1 MRIFNTL
8 TRKMEEFVP
17 QVENEVKMYACGPT
31 VYNLIHIGNA
41 RPIIT
46 FDTLR
51 RYFEWRGMKVTFV
64 QNFTDVDDKI
74 INKANAEGVDF
85 KVISERYI
93 AEYWKDVKAL
103 GVKPATIHPKA
114 TENIDKIIEIISTL
128 IEKGHAYE
136 AQGDVYFSTKTFP
149 SYGKLSHLPLEDLVA
164 GASERVD
171 AGDIKRDRADFA
183 LWKASKEGEPYWD
196 SPWGKGRPG
205 WHIECSAMNIA
216 LLGDTIDLH
225 CGGQDLIFPHH
236 ENEIAQSECCTGKP
250 FALYWM
256 HNGFINVD
264 NQKMS
269 KSLGNFFTVRG
280 SRWMRAAAS
289 AERAAPQWGH
299 TPRFTGS
306 KTVPQYSQL

>member
-8 TRKMEEFVP
+8 TRKTEEFVP

-74 INKANAEGVDF
+74 INKAKAEGVDF

-93 AEYWKDVKAL
+93 EEYWKDVKAL
-103 GVKPATIHPKA
+103 GVKPASIHPKA

-128 IEKGHAYE
+128 VEKGHAYE

-149 SYGKLSHLPLEDLVA
+149 AYGKLSHLPLEDLVA

-171 AGDIKRDRADFA
+171 TGDIKRDRADFA
-183 LWKASKEGEPYWD
+183 LWKAAKEGEPY
-196 SPWGKGRPG
+196 
-205 WHIECSAMNIA
+205 
-216 LLGDTIDLH
+216 
-225 CGGQDLIFPHH
+225 
-236 ENEIAQSECCTGKP
+236 
-250 FALYWM
+250 
-256 HNGFINVD
+256 
-264 NQKMS
+264 
-269 KSLGNFFTVRG
+269 
-280 SRWMRAAAS
+280 
-289 AERAAPQWGH
+289 
-299 TPRFTGS
+299 
-306 KTVPQYSQL
+306 

>member
-8 TRKMEEFVP
+8 TRKMEEFAP

-74 INKANAEGVDF
+74 INKAKAEGVDF
-85 KVISERYI
+85 KTVSERYI
-93 AEYWKDVKAL
+93 EEYWKDVKAL

-128 IEKGHAYE
+128 VEKGHAYE

-149 SYGKLSHLPLEDLVA
+149 SYGKLSHLPLRFRSL
-164 GASERVD
+164 
-171 AGDIKRDRADFA
+171 
-183 LWKASKEGEPYWD
+183 EG
-196 SPWGKGRPG
+196 RQRRRT
-205 WHIECSAMNIA
+205 
-216 LLGDTIDLH
+216 LLGFSVGQGQTRLAHRVLRDESRPSRRDHRPPLRRTGPDL
-225 CGGQDLIFPHH
+225 P
-236 ENEIAQSECCTGKP
+236 
-250 FALYWM
+250 
-256 HNGFINVD
+256 
-264 NQKMS
+264 
-269 KSLGNFFTVRG
+269 
-280 SRWMRAAAS
+280 
-289 AERAAPQWGH
+289 AP
-299 TPRFTGS
+299 
-306 KTVPQYSQL
+306 

>member
-164 GASERVD
+164 GAPTLPSGRRPRRASLTGIPHGARVVP
-171 AGDIKRDRADFA
+171 AGT
-183 LWKASKEGEPYWD
+183 L
-196 SPWGKGRPG
+196 
-205 WHIECSAMNIA
+205 N
-216 LLGDTIDLH
+216 
-225 CGGQDLIFPHH
+225 
-236 ENEIAQSECCTGKP
+236 
-250 FALYWM
+250 
-256 HNGFINVD
+256 
-264 NQKMS
+264 
-269 KSLGNFFTVRG
+269 
-280 SRWMRAAAS
+280 
-289 AERAAPQWGH
+289 AP
-299 TPRFTGS
+299 P
-306 KTVPQYSQL
+306 